1 MGPGLESNSM
11 TDAAA
16 AQRMSAEEYLEWER
30 EQLDKHEFH
39 DGEVFAMAG
48 GSPRH
53 NRLAAKILIQLS
65 AATLEQGCYA
75 QSSDQRIAA
84 KPHKHYVYADV
95 VLICGPM
102 QTEAEA
108 KDVLVNPAVVVE
120 VLSPSTEGYDRGVKW
135 EAYQRLP
142 SLTDYLLVSQDH
154 PRVEHFRRNPD
165 GSWNYLVFEA
175 GDTIT
180 LANQARLAID
190 AIYEGVFEFEAG

>member
-1 MGPGLESNSM
+1 M
-11 TDAAA
+11 TDAP
-16 AQRMSAEEYLEWER
+16 RIPSMSAAEYLAWER
-30 EQLDKHEFH
+30 EQDDKHEFH

-65 AATLEQGCYA
+65 AATQDQGCYA

-84 KPHKHYVYADV
+84 EPYKRYVYADV

-102 QTEAEA
+102 QTEPEA

-120 VLSPSTEGYDRGVKW
+120 VLSPSTEAYDRGVKW

-142 SLTDYLLVSQDH
+142 SLTDYLLVSQEH
-154 PRVEHFRRNPD
+154 PRIEHYRRDSD
-165 GSWNYLVFEA
+165 GSWNYRVYEA
-175 GDTIT
+175 GKTIT
-180 LANQARLAID
+180 LANQAQLAVD